1 MNNSEKLNLLIHE
14 HNGLVLT
21 KQVSEAGIARTY
33 IAKLVKSGM
42 LECMERG
49 VYITKDGADDAMYRL
64 QMKYEPVVFSH
75 ESALLLYDLTDR
87 DPLSYSVTVPE
98 GYNAK
103 NIKNLGVKVY
113 SVKKDH
119 YLLGLTDGKTIF
131 GREIKCYDME
141 RTICDIIRSRSQM
154 DIAVLTDAIKRYSKR
169 KDKNLPLLMRY
180 AESFNVTKLLR
191 NYLEVLL

>member
-1 MNNSEKLNLLIHE
+1 MNNSEKLNVLIRE

-42 LECMERG
+42 LEQLERG
-49 VYITKDGADDAMYRL
+49 VYITKDSFDDAMYRL
-64 QMKYEPVVFSH
+64 QMKYETVVFSH

-87 DPLSYSVTVPE
+87 VPISYSVTVPQ

-103 NIKNLGVKVY
+103 NIKDLGVKVY
-113 SVKKDH
+113 SVKKEH
-119 YLLGLTDGKTIF
+119 YSLGLTTGKTIF

-141 RTICDIIRSRSQM
+141 RTICDIIRSRSQI
-154 DIAVLTDAIKRYSKR
+154 DIAILTDAIKRYSKR
-169 KDKNLPLLMRY
+169 KGKNLALLMRY
-180 AESFNVTKLLR
+180 AKSFKVTKLLR